1 MATPSRRSR
10 PSCRTAAPT
19 STASMPK
26 CRKARGESGRPSTR
40 SRSGRPAG
48 VFTGAPRWGSPDPSR
63 STGAPR
69 WGSPDPSG
77 RSCLRAAPRRSLAGP
92 VAVIAVED
100 DAQAVQ
106 GQPGV
111 VALDGLADADHHR
124 GQAAGGDH
132 GRVVAQLGDH
142 PPDQR
147 VDLPGEAEDDAR
159 LERLR
164 GVLADHRARRDQ
176 LDPAEL
182 GGLADQRVGGDLD
195 PRRDRHPQH
204 LAPPRDRVEGGGGA
218 EIDHHR
224 RPPVQRV
231 GAHRARVVGQDRQA
245 RPDPGLQHQRLE
257 AAVAPDHLA
266 HGLAEPRHHRG
277 DDHAGGGGAE
287 VHTLLRQEPA
297 EQQGVLVGGALR
309 HGRHPPVLDQLVA
322 VEHADGDL
330 GVADVQ
336 CQQHG
341 GSSYQSRPTSSE
353 GAEWVRPPIDRK
365 STPVAATWRALAR
378 VIPPDASVRARPAA
392 MATALDIM
400 SRSMLSSSSSSQST
414 SSAWATSSRVST
426 STSSGR
432 PGPALRAAATAAASP
447 PAVRMWLSLTRRASP
462 RLMRWF
468 WPPPARTAYLA
479 SWRSPGSVLRVS
491 RITAPVPSTAATN
504 AAVSVATPERWPSRL
519 SSVRSA
525 ASTTLAGPATWPSS
539 DPAAVLEL
547 RPEGRGLKV
556 EPARDLAQGDL
567 HRGQSGDHARG
578 PRRQH
583 RGRVRVEQRAGGVA
597 GRQVLV
603 QRHPDRGLQ
612 RLHRDV
618 LGGHRRTSWAV
629 GTGRRATSGRPPA
642 PLRTTCRT
650 RQASTGPGYS
660 RRWWAPRDSSRA
672 SASRAS
678 RPPSWSRLA
687 VSQLR
692 GPSPA
697 GAGPPSRVAGAGAG
711 HLVRPASRRAAL
723 ARPSAERS
731 TPTSAVIRRRS
742 SSCTAPASAGP
753 EPPRWPLP
761 SQVLVGPSRA
771 GSGAPGAGGA
781 AAGGQSSAVSSATA
795 RAILAAKIRPSR
807 SEFEA
812 SRLAPW
818 TPVQAASPTA

>member
-1 MATPSRRSR
+1 MLLGNVGHVHPDYPRRRSTGAGADQGDDRGGRQDGAEDLAARAEAEGGAVEDQHQTGEDPGAGQAAEAGTAPGAGEIGAAAAAEEAGEHLVGSALLGQVQPGLAGSLVDQQQPAGGRRPPGGRGHAGGALADRRDPQGAVPRRSR

-48 VFTGAPRWGSPDPSR
+48 VF
-63 STGAPR
+63 TGAPR

-231 GAHRARVVGQDRQA
+231 GGHRVGHPVGADLARVVGQDLQA

-257 AAVAPDHLA
+257 AAVSSGHVD

-539 DPAAVLEL
+539 PPAAT
-547 RPEGRGLKV
+547 
-556 EPARDLAQGDL
+556 
-567 HRGQSGDHARG
+567 
-578 PRRQH
+578 RR
-583 RGRVRVEQRAGGVA
+583 
-597 GRQVLV
+597 
-603 QRHPDRGLQ
+603 
-612 RLHRDV
+612 
-618 LGGHRRTSWAV
+618 
-629 GTGRRATSGRPPA
+629 
-642 PLRTTCRT
+642 
-650 RQASTGPGYS
+650 
-660 RRWWAPRDSSRA
+660 
-672 SASRAS
+672 
-678 RPPSWSRLA
+678 PSWSSGRK
-687 VSQLR
+687 
-692 GPSPA
+692 
-697 GAGPPSRVAGAGAG
+697 VAG
-711 HLVRPASRRAAL
+711 
-723 ARPSAERS
+723 
-731 TPTSAVIRRRS
+731 
-742 SSCTAPASAGP
+742 
-753 EPPRWPLP
+753 
-761 SQVLVGPSRA
+761 
-771 GSGAPGAGGA
+771 
-781 AAGGQSSAVSSATA
+781 
-795 RAILAAKIRPSR
+795 
-807 SEFEA
+807 
-812 SRLAPW
+812 
-818 TPVQAASPTA
+818 

>member
-231 GAHRARVVGQDRQA
+231 GGHRVGHPVGADLARVVGQDRQA

-539 DPAAVLEL
+539 PPAAT
-547 RPEGRGLKV
+547 RPAVRAASTAVASASSSALVGS
-556 EPARDLAQGDL
+556 PA
-567 HRGQSGDHARG
+567 ARSSSS
-578 PRRQH
+578 
-583 RGRVRVEQRAGGVA
+583 AT
-597 GRQVLV
+597 
-603 QRHPDRGLQ
+603 
-612 RLHRDV
+612 
-618 LGGHRRTSWAV
+618 RTAASSASIGMSWAV
-629 GTGRRATSGRPPA
+629 TGAPPGRWGPAGGPLPGAHPLPCAPPAAPARRPPAPGTRGGGGRRATPHGPAPAARAGRRAGAGWPSPSSAGPRRPAPARRPGWPERALATWSGPPAAGPPWPGRPPSA
-642 PLRTTCRT
+642 
-650 RQASTGPGYS
+650 A
-660 RRWWAPRDSSRA
+660 RR
-672 SASRAS
+672 
-678 RPPSWSRLA
+678 
-687 VSQLR
+687 
-692 GPSPA
+692 
-697 GAGPPSRVAGAGAG
+697 
-711 HLVRPASRRAAL
+711 
-723 ARPSAERS
+723 
-731 TPTSAVIRRRS
+731 RRRS
-742 SSCTAPASAGP
+742 SGVAARPARRPRRPGRSRRGGRCRPRCWSGRPELAAGRRERAGP
-753 EPPRWPLP
+753 RRAANPPRFPRRRPGRSWRRRP
-761 SQVLVGPSRA
+761 GPPGVSSRPAGWRRGRRCRRPRRPRRGLGGWSGRA
-771 GSGAPGAGGA
+771 G
-781 AAGGQSSAVSSATA
+781 
-795 RAILAAKIRPSR
+795 R
-807 SEFEA
+807 
-812 SRLAPW
+812 
-818 TPVQAASPTA
+818 

>member
-10 PSCRTAAPT
+10 PSCRMAAPT

-26 CRKARGESGRPSTR
+26 CQKARGESGRPSTR

-48 VFTGAPRWGSPDPSR
+48 VF
-63 STGAPR
+63 TGAPR

-142 PPDQR
+142 
-147 VDLPGEAEDDAR
+147 
-159 LERLR
+159 
-164 GVLADHRARRDQ
+164 
-176 LDPAEL
+176 
-182 GGLADQRVGGDLD
+182 
-195 PRRDRHPQH
+195 
-204 LAPPRDRVEGGGGA
+204 
-218 EIDHHR
+218 
-224 RPPVQRV
+224 
-231 GAHRARVVGQDRQA
+231 
-245 RPDPGLQHQRLE
+245 
-257 AAVAPDHLA
+257 
-266 HGLAEPRHHRG
+266 PRHHRG

-539 DPAAVLEL
+539 PPAAT
-547 RPEGRGLKV
+547 
-556 EPARDLAQGDL
+556 
-567 HRGQSGDHARG
+567 
-578 PRRQH
+578 RR
-583 RGRVRVEQRAGGVA
+583 
-597 GRQVLV
+597 
-603 QRHPDRGLQ
+603 
-612 RLHRDV
+612 
-618 LGGHRRTSWAV
+618 
-629 GTGRRATSGRPPA
+629 
-642 PLRTTCRT
+642 
-650 RQASTGPGYS
+650 
-660 RRWWAPRDSSRA
+660 
-672 SASRAS
+672 
-678 RPPSWSRLA
+678 PSWSSGRK
-687 VSQLR
+687 
-692 GPSPA
+692 
-697 GAGPPSRVAGAGAG
+697 VAG
-711 HLVRPASRRAAL
+711 
-723 ARPSAERS
+723 
-731 TPTSAVIRRRS
+731 
-742 SSCTAPASAGP
+742 
-753 EPPRWPLP
+753 
-761 SQVLVGPSRA
+761 
-771 GSGAPGAGGA
+771 
-781 AAGGQSSAVSSATA
+781 
-795 RAILAAKIRPSR
+795 
-807 SEFEA
+807 
-812 SRLAPW
+812 
-818 TPVQAASPTA
+818 

>member
-147 VDLPGEAEDDAR
+147 VDRPGEAEDDAR
-159 LERLR
+159 PERLR

-218 EIDHHR
+218 GIDHHR

-231 GAHRARVVGQDRQA
+231 GGHRVGHPVGADLARVVGQDRQA

-277 DDHAGGGGAE
+277 DEHAG
-287 VHTLLRQEPA
+287 
-297 EQQGVLVGGALR
+297 
-309 HGRHPPVLDQLVA
+309 
-322 VEHADGDL
+322 GDL

-539 DPAAVLEL
+539 PPAAT
-547 RPEGRGLKV
+547 
-556 EPARDLAQGDL
+556 
-567 HRGQSGDHARG
+567 
-578 PRRQH
+578 RR
-583 RGRVRVEQRAGGVA
+583 
-597 GRQVLV
+597 
-603 QRHPDRGLQ
+603 
-612 RLHRDV
+612 
-618 LGGHRRTSWAV
+618 
-629 GTGRRATSGRPPA
+629 
-642 PLRTTCRT
+642 
-650 RQASTGPGYS
+650 
-660 RRWWAPRDSSRA
+660 
-672 SASRAS
+672 
-678 RPPSWSRLA
+678 PSWS
-687 VSQLR
+687 S
-692 GPSPA
+692 
-697 GAGPPSRVAGAGAG
+697 
-711 HLVRPASRRAAL
+711 
-723 ARPSAERS
+723 
-731 TPTSAVIRRRS
+731 
-742 SSCTAPASAGP
+742 
-753 EPPRWPLP
+753 
-761 SQVLVGPSRA
+761 
-771 GSGAPGAGGA
+771 
-781 AAGGQSSAVSSATA
+781 
-795 RAILAAKIRPSR
+795 
-807 SEFEA
+807 
-812 SRLAPW
+812 
-818 TPVQAASPTA
+818 

>member
-48 VFTGAPRWGSPDPSR
+48 VF
-63 STGAPR
+63 TGAPR

-195 PRRDRHPQH
+195 PRRVGHP
-204 LAPPRDRVEGGGGA
+204 
-218 EIDHHR
+218 
-224 RPPVQRV
+224 V
-231 GAHRARVVGQDRQA
+231 GADLARVVGQDRQA

-297 EQQGVLVGGALR
+297 EQQGMLVGGALR

-539 DPAAVLEL
+539 PPAAT
-547 RPEGRGLKV
+547 
-556 EPARDLAQGDL
+556 
-567 HRGQSGDHARG
+567 
-578 PRRQH
+578 RR
-583 RGRVRVEQRAGGVA
+583 
-597 GRQVLV
+597 
-603 QRHPDRGLQ
+603 
-612 RLHRDV
+612 
-618 LGGHRRTSWAV
+618 
-629 GTGRRATSGRPPA
+629 
-642 PLRTTCRT
+642 
-650 RQASTGPGYS
+650 
-660 RRWWAPRDSSRA
+660 
-672 SASRAS
+672 
-678 RPPSWSRLA
+678 PSWSSGRK
-687 VSQLR
+687 
-692 GPSPA
+692 
-697 GAGPPSRVAGAGAG
+697 VAG
-711 HLVRPASRRAAL
+711 
-723 ARPSAERS
+723 
-731 TPTSAVIRRRS
+731 
-742 SSCTAPASAGP
+742 
-753 EPPRWPLP
+753 
-761 SQVLVGPSRA
+761 
-771 GSGAPGAGGA
+771 
-781 AAGGQSSAVSSATA
+781 
-795 RAILAAKIRPSR
+795 
-807 SEFEA
+807 
-812 SRLAPW
+812 
-818 TPVQAASPTA
+818 

>member
-26 CRKARGESGRPSTR
+26 CQKARGESGRPSTR

-48 VFTGAPRWGSPDPSR
+48 VF
-63 STGAPR
+63 TGAPR

-142 PPDQR
+142 PP
-147 VDLPGEAEDDAR
+147 G
-159 LERLR
+159 
-164 GVLADHRARRDQ
+164 H
-176 LDPAEL
+176 
-182 GGLADQRVGGDLD
+182 RVG
-195 PRRDRHPQH
+195 HP
-204 LAPPRDRVEGGGGA
+204 
-218 EIDHHR
+218 
-224 RPPVQRV
+224 V
-231 GAHRARVVGQDRQA
+231 GADLARVVGQDRQA

-447 PAVRMWLSLTRRASP
+447 PAVRMWLSLSRRASP

-504 AAVSVATPERWPSRL
+504 AAVSMATPER
-519 SSVRSA
+519 
-525 ASTTLAGPATWPSS
+525 
-539 DPAAVLEL
+539 
-547 RPEGRGLKV
+547 
-556 EPARDLAQGDL
+556 
-567 HRGQSGDHARG
+567 
-578 PRRQH
+578 
-583 RGRVRVEQRAGGVA
+583 
-597 GRQVLV
+597 
-603 QRHPDRGLQ
+603 
-612 RLHRDV
+612 
-618 LGGHRRTSWAV
+618 
-629 GTGRRATSGRPPA
+629 
-642 PLRTTCRT
+642 
-650 RQASTGPGYS
+650 
-660 RRWWAPRDSSRA
+660 
-672 SASRAS
+672 
-678 RPPSWSRLA
+678 
-687 VSQLR
+687 
-692 GPSPA
+692 
-697 GAGPPSRVAGAGAG
+697 
-711 HLVRPASRRAAL
+711 
-723 ARPSAERS
+723 
-731 TPTSAVIRRRS
+731 
-742 SSCTAPASAGP
+742 
-753 EPPRWPLP
+753 
-761 SQVLVGPSRA
+761 
-771 GSGAPGAGGA
+771 
-781 AAGGQSSAVSSATA
+781 
-795 RAILAAKIRPSR
+795 
-807 SEFEA
+807 
-812 SRLAPW
+812 
-818 TPVQAASPTA
+818 